1 MDRQLLTLPQTQH
14 HKGAPPMTPP
24 DNGPRYFGRWP
35 RTATPILALLLR
47 AAILLYGTL
56 SAVGAHNAFRGF
68 RAPDAE
74 LRSATL
80 LDRRSLQRARAALKA
95 HGLIDYLAGDGDH
108 ATYSIPAPEP
118 RQPAVNRGATHD
130 APVLHK
136 GAAGDAPG
144 APHTRPGG
152 RHPRRPKEEKRKE
165 VRRGSRKRAPCGQL
179 ALSLD
184 GAATAPQSPPQIPGL
199 STAPE
204 PPPQNH
210 RTRRRRDAPS
220 DTIPEIRRDS
230 RGIHHL
236 SSHGVPLTR
245 CRRTIARLKHIGL
258 LADFDPMKI
267 SWCVQCYQQ
276 SPELHQL
283 HERT

>member
-35 RTATPILALLLR
+35 RAATPILALLPR

-108 ATYSIPAPEP
+108 ATYYIIAPEP
-118 RQPAVNRGATHD
+118 RQPAPNKGATRD
-130 APVLHK
+130 AQRTL
-136 GAAGDAPG
+136 
-144 APHTRPGG
+144 
-152 RHPRRPKEEKRKE
+152 
-165 VRRGSRKRAPCGQL
+165 RRGKRSQEGPRPARNVHNSRSPW
-179 ALSLD
+179 
-184 GAATAPQSPPQIPGL
+184 TAPPPPHSHRPRSRAFPQ
-199 STAPE
+199 
-204 PPPQNH
+204 PQNH
-210 RTRRRRDAPS
+210 RPRTTARGAVETHPPTPSRRSAG
-220 DTIPEIRRDS
+220 TPEASTTSALTAS
-230 RGIHHL
+230 R
-236 SSHGVPLTR
+236 
-245 CRRTIARLKHIGL
+245 
-258 LADFDPMKI
+258 
-267 SWCVQCYQQ
+267 
-276 SPELHQL
+276 
-283 HERT
+283 

>member
-1 MDRQLLTLPQTQH
+1 
-14 HKGAPPMTPP
+14 MTPP

-35 RTATPILALLLR
+35 RAATPILALLPR

-108 ATYSIPAPEP
+108 ATYYIIAPEP
-118 RQPAVNRGATHD
+118 RQPAPNKGATRD
-130 APVLHK
+130 APLIHK
-136 GAAGDAPG
+136 GATRDAPG
-144 APHTRPGG
+144 ASPTRPGG
-152 RHPRRPKEEKRKE
+152 RHPRRPKDSEKRKE
-165 VRRGSRKRAPCGQL
+165 VPRGSASRAKCAQL

-210 RTRRRRDAPS
+210 RTRRRRDAPT
-220 DTIPEIRRDS
+220 DTIPEVRRDS

-258 LADFDPMKI
+258 LADFDPMRVT
-267 SWCVQCYQQ
+267 WCVRCYQA
-276 SPELHQL
+276 SPELQPD
-283 HERT
+283 RT